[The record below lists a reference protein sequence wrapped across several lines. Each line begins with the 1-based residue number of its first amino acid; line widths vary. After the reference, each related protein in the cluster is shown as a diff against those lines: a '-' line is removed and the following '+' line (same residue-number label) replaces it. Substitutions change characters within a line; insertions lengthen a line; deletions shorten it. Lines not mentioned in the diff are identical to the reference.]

1 MAQPKI
7 LRVYLDPIPL
17 KQARKGDF
25 GILTRIQQA
34 LEPRGFRIEWREN
47 SEVERIAS
55 GARRGYAMFLM
66 DDPLHGRALTLRKAY
81 YYPYW
86 RIEATGLRWEFEV
99 AQSSFDPAET
109 DPIAAQNWVNNWRNW
124 LFKHKGLGAVTRDGP
139 VYIPLQGRLTE
150 HRSFQTMSPL
160 DMIRATR
167 ASTDKPILLGLH
179 PGEDYSDA
187 ELAAVQ
193 AIADA
198 DPHMT
203 LQTGG
208 MIEALACCDYV
219 VTQNS
224 TAALSGFFFHKPAVL
239 FGQIDF
245 HHQMQNVAVLGQD
258 RALSDV
264 KTATP
269 NFDQYLYWFIH
280 QTAIKADA
288 PDASDRIVALLKR
301 RGWEV

>member
-7 LRVYLDPIPL
+7 LRVYLDPVPL
-17 KQARKGDF
+17 KQARKGAF
-25 GILTRIQQA
+25 GILNRIKAA

-47 SEVERIAS
+47 SEVERLAS
-55 GARRGYAMFLM
+55 ATRRGYALFLM

-86 RIEATGLRWEFEV
+86 RIEASGQRWEFEV
-99 AQSSFDPAET
+99 ARTRFDPAET
-109 DPIAAQNWVNNWRNW
+109 DPVAAENWVNNWRNW
-124 LFKHKGLGAVTRDGP
+124 LFKQKGMGGVTRDGP
-139 VYIPLQGRLTE
+139 VYVPLQGRLLE
-150 HRSFQTMSPL
+150 RRSFQTASPL
-160 DMIRATR
+160 EMIHAVQQ
-167 ASTDKPILLGLH
+167 STGKPILLALH

-198 DPHMT
+198 DPRVS

-208 MIEALACCDYV
+208 MVEALKCCDHV

-245 HHQMQNVAVLGQD
+245 HHQMQNVAELGQD

-264 KTATP
+264 KAAAP
-269 NFDQYLYWFIH
+269 AFDQYLYWFIH

-288 PDASDRIVALLKR
+288 PDVSTRIVELLQR

>member
-17 KQARKGDF
+17 QQARKGEF
-25 GILTRIQQA
+25 GILTRIRQA
-34 LEPRGFRIEWREN
+34 LEPRGFRVEWREN
-47 SEVERIAS
+47 SEVERLAS
-55 GARRGYAMFLM
+55 GARRGYALFLM

-86 RIEATGLRWEFEV
+86 RIEATGRRWEFEV
-99 AQSSFDPAET
+99 ARKPFDPTEI
-109 DPIAAQNWVNNWRNW
+109 DPIQAENWVNDWRNW
-124 LFKHKGLGAVTRDGP
+124 LFKQKGLDGVTRDGP
-139 VYIPLQGRLTE
+139 VYVPLQGRLTE
-150 HRSFQTMSPL
+150 HRSFQTMSPV
-160 DMIRATR
+160 DMIRAVQG
-167 ASTDKPILLGLH
+167 STDKQILLGLH
-179 PGEDYSDA
+179 PGEAYTPA

-198 DPHMT
+198 DPRVT

-208 MIEALACCDYV
+208 MIEALQSCDYV

-245 HHQMQNVAVLGQD
+245 HHQMSNVAELGQD
-258 RALSDV
+258 RALSEV

-269 NFDQYLYWFIH
+269 AYDQYLHWFIH
-280 QTAIKADA
+280 QNSIKADA
-288 PDASDRIVALLKR
+288 PDAGDRIVGLLQR